1 MNAATP
7 GPGPKPTGPTHP
19 TPSAP
24 RPSSPFAPGRA
35 DDAIFAALDAILDDL
50 KSPARRDPT
59 SISVRTVATTG
70 GPATFT
76 LPAAP
81 EPPRF
86 ACDPYPPPYPGSPPG
101 PPPQP
106 NPKPQIAIG
115 VGPQYDALPR
125 WDR

>member
-1 MNAATP
+1 MT
-7 GPGPKPTGPTHP
+7 T
-19 TPSAP
+19 
-24 RPSSPFAPGRA
+24 

-70 GPATFT
+70 GPATFS
-76 LPAAP
+76 LPATP
-81 EPPRF
+81 EPLRF
-86 ACDPYPPPYPGSPPG
+86 PTVSWPPDTPPPPPPPHPRPG
-101 PPPQP
+101 PPPP
-106 NPKPQIAIG
+106 IAMG